1 MVFVGVD
8 THKSSLAVCLVDEL
22 GRQLAGEEFANERSG
37 HRRLHAWAKRQAP
50 GERRFGIESS
60 GWLGHGLALY
70 LLEQGEDVRDVRGH
84 MTERERSRL
93 RGNGKSDPR
102 DAYAIARVT
111 AREQLAPVRTAT
123 ADRDLKLLCDYRE
136 QLLSERTRAQNRLH
150 ADLVTLRPGYERQ
163 VPSLAKPASLEAAE
177 RLLARDRSVQACL
190 ARRRI
195 ERIRELDLER
205 SELEQEI
212 RRLVREL
219 GTGLVELV
227 GVGELI
233 AARIIGEVGDVERIP
248 SRRHFASLN
257 GTAPIPASSGQ
268 TQRHRLNR
276 GGNRRLNQ
284 AIHMMAL
291 TQARM
296 DPRARAY
303 MARRLGEGRSR
314 RDASRALKRHLSDV
328 VYQQLRQDVS
338 ATAHPRDADARER
351 EARLT

>member
-22 GRQLAGEEFANERSG
+22 GRQLAVEQFGNERAG
-37 HRRLHAWAKRQAP
+37 HRRLHGWVKRRAP
-50 GERRFGIESS
+50 GERRIGIESS

-70 LLEQGEDVRDVRGH
+70 LVERGEDVRDVRGH

-93 RGNGKSDPR
+93 RGHGKSDPR

-111 AREQLAPVRTAT
+111 AREELAPVRTAT
-123 ADRDLKLLCDYRE
+123 VDRDLKLLCDFRE
-136 QLLSERTRAQNRLH
+136 QLLAERTRAQNRLH
-150 ADLVTLRPGYERQ
+150 ADLVTLHPGYERR
-163 VPSLAKPASLEAAE
+163 VASLAKPGSLEAAARVLE
-177 RLLARDRSVQACL
+177 RDRTVQACL

-195 ERIRELDLER
+195 ERIRELDSER
-205 SELEQEI
+205 AELEQEI

-219 GTGLVELV
+219 GTGLVDLV

-233 AARIIGEVGDVERIP
+233 AARIIGEVGDVARIP

-257 GTAPIPASSGQ
+257 GTAPISASSGQ
-268 TQRHRLNR
+268 QRRHRLNR

-328 VYQQLRQDVS
+328 VYQQLRQDANGS
-338 ATAHPRDADARER
+338 GTPRDADANGGGV
-351 EARLT
+351 RLT